1 MRVERVLRSKEPAV
15 VTVSKDESLEH
26 AAQLLHGNRIGSLV
40 VLGQKQ
46 EVIGILSE
54 RDIVRVIAIDGL
66 SAMQRSV
73 ESTMTLDVVV
83 CAPHD
88 TLEHL
93 MTVMTDRRIRHL
105 PVIED
110 GTLVGIVSIGDVVKL
125 RLAEIT
131 DEAKALSDYITL
143 GR

>member
-15 VTVSKDESLEH
+15 VTVSKEESLEH
-26 AAQLLHGNRIGSLV
+26 AAKLLHGSRIGSLV
-40 VLGQKQ
+40 VLGDKQ

-54 RDIVRVIAIDGL
+54 RDIVRVVATDGEK
-66 SAMQRSV
+66 AMQRTVASA
-73 ESTMTLDVVV
+73 MTLDVVV
-83 CAPHD
+83 CAPQD
-88 TLEHL
+88 TLEQL
-93 MTVMTDRRIRHL
+93 MTIMTDKRIRHL
-105 PVIED
+105 PVIDD
-110 GTLVGIVSIGDVVKL
+110 GSLVGIVSIGDVVKL